1 MEHLTTLEFHVGV
14 NEHGWAV
21 VEGEAGENAVEQL
34 QGAVAGQE
42 QVILAQDESG
52 AEQPLFA
59 GIIRTASLITYGE
72 YTRFRIE
79 LQSGTIQMDR
89 VKRSRSFQDVKETYS
104 QIAQKVASEYPD
116 GAVIPTVGLD
126 NPLGVPVIQYR
137 ETDWEFMK
145 RMASWCGGVVV
156 PETHYSYPRLWFGF
170 PERAFTC
177 TFPEDCYTTGISQRY
192 YELGGPVA
200 GYERSDFL
208 YYDVC
213 SSQSCDLGWY
223 TVYKGQEFL
232 IYEKWGKMER
242 GELIFTYR
250 LGKPG
255 LGWGRKRYNDKI
267 SGMTIL
273 GEVLSTE
280 RETVRLKLDID
291 EGWNPGGP
299 YPYTWRPE
307 TGNMMYCMPQVGTRV
322 SLYFPNYDEQMA
334 MAVNCV
340 RTNGGSC
347 TRMSDPSKR
356 SFVTEHG
363 KEMNL
368 YPQEM
373 SLLGGANGMVKL
385 EDETGISISTDKKI
399 TVVALGPVSISGKV
413 AVTTALMGEVVMAK
427 GNILTGEMKTTQV
440 QSNQYDLLAA
450 DFTRIEGW
458 NQQTFEA
465 YDDAPQEGSFDW
477 GGLIG
482 NVLAGLAVVGAVALT
497 LATFGAAAPVI
508 IGAVAV
514 GTTAVIGQAMSDYTS
529 GAVSSVETYMIT
541 GFMGAVAG
549 AVSGGV
555 GAMVEGA
562 IPAGATALA
571 KMGIVGGSG
580 VLETLIENTIM
591 GQETTGTDM
600 VFAFVA
606 SAGLFGIG
614 DNLIP
619 ILNQTKCGGQALGSM
634 LDEAGRSIDN
644 ALNSVDNVLS
654 SAARQAGNTLDSI
667 SKELYETLDDI
678 FRKLE
683 DVFPPPNRPRYAYA
697 MAGGPAEFIEN
708 IDEPLNTV
716 ADRAQPMYAVSGTGT
731 QGGTQPA
738 TQGMLD
744 DAKLPEQM
752 KQSGGGVGSSRDVG
766 GSETRADSTP
776 TNSNR
781 YCLSGEEHYEA
792 YKEMFGTENVEWT
805 SRDTLCSADRL
816 RIRDWAYPPT
826 DELYLK
832 YKNVYQNDL
841 YYNQATGDT
850 HWPVNDGF
858 AEYPETITLQ
868 PGTIIDRYGSD
879 YGTFTSPLGV
889 PYANRALAPGT
900 EMKPYSVFEVV
911 KPIEVQAGKIAPWFD
926 QPGGGVQYMLPD
938 LVDTLLDPSVGVLRR
953 LQ

>member
-1 MEHLTTLEFHVGV
+1 MTTLDYTGLRLVGALKMEHLTTLEFHVGV

-72 YTRFRIE
+72 YTHFRIE
-79 LQSGTIQMDR
+79 LQSGTIQMDQ

-126 NPLGVPVIQYR
+126 KPLGVPVIQYR

-145 RMASWCGGVVV
+145 RMAIWCGGVVV

-223 TVYKGQEFL
+223 TVFKGQEFL

-385 EDETGISISTDKKI
+385 EDETGISISTDKGI
-399 TVVALGPVSISGKV
+399 MVVALGPVSISGKV

-450 DFTRIEGW
+450 DFTCIEGW

-465 YDDAPQEGSFDW
+465 YNDTPQEGSFDW

-482 NVLAGLAVVGAVALT
+482 NVLAGIAVAAVVGLAVAASILFLPAT
-497 LATFGAAAPVI
+497 IALISGTAIASGTMIAAGVIGGATFAAGVVATAGTTVNDVRNRQLSDRQTYKDTSYNAAATT
-508 IGAVAV
+508 GAVLQTLYGSYHLTKFLVQTSKIFTNLAKFLS
-514 GTTAVIGQAMSDYTS
+514 TIGRS
-529 GAVSSVETYMIT
+529 GVDGSRAL
-541 GFMGAVAG
+541 AAAG
-549 AVSGGV
+549 AVGGN
-555 GAMVEGA
+555 
-562 IPAGATALA
+562 
-571 KMGIVGGSG
+571 IV
-580 VLETLIENTIM
+580 VTE
-591 GQETTGTDM
+591 
-600 VFAFVA
+600 
-606 SAGLFGIG
+606 
-614 DNLIP
+614 
-619 ILNQTKCGGQALGSM
+619 
-634 LDEAGRSIDN
+634 
-644 ALNSVDNVLS
+644 S
-654 SAARQAGNTLDSI
+654 SAATAVGSIGAILTGEQIASLVQGAGAILMASA
-667 SKELYETLDDI
+667 SGPHGKPGSSSGKSGVPVKERTRVSNGLYYQSNPKHT
-678 FRKLE
+678 
-683 DVFPPPNRPRYAYA
+683 PGQPGNRPNAGIEPRNSLELFEQSVPSTQNPTQRYTY
-697 MAGGPAEFIEN
+697 
-708 IDEPLNTV
+708 DS
-716 ADRAQPMYAVSGTGT
+716 VSQTLHRFFSDGHGTWHWSGST
-731 QGGTQPA
+731 Q
-738 TQGMLD
+738 QGSNSI
-744 DAKLPEQM
+744 P
-752 KQSGGGVGSSRDVG
+752 GSSV
-766 GSETRADSTP
+766 
-776 TNSNR
+776 
-781 YCLSGEEHYEA
+781 
-792 YKEMFGTENVEWT
+792 
-805 SRDTLCSADRL
+805 
-816 RIRDWAYPPT
+816 PT
-826 DELYLK
+826 DIKRLFGLK
-832 YKNVYQNDL
+832 
-841 YYNQATGDT
+841 
-850 HWPVNDGF
+850 
-858 AEYPETITLQ
+858 
-868 PGTIIDRYGSD
+868 
-879 YGTFTSPLGV
+879 
-889 PYANRALAPGT
+889 
-900 EMKPYSVFEVV
+900 MK
-911 KPIEVQAGKIAPWFD
+911 GW
-926 QPGGGVQYMLPD
+926 
-938 LVDTLLDPSVGVLRR
+938 
-953 LQ
+953 

>member
-1 MEHLTTLEFHVGV
+1 MTRLDYTGLRLVGALKMEHLTMLEFHVGV

-21 VEGEAGENAVEQL
+21 VEGEAGENAAEQL
-34 QGAVAGQE
+34 LGAVAGQE

-59 GIIRTASLITYGE
+59 GIIRMASLITYGE

-79 LQSGTIQMDR
+79 LQSGTIQMDQ

-170 PERAFTC
+170 PERAYTC

-373 SLLGGANGMVKL
+373 SLLGGANGIFRLVDNVGL
-385 EDETGISISTDKKI
+385 YICTDKKFRLD
-399 TVVALGPVSISGKV
+399 AKSIWINGKSV
-413 AVTTALMGEVVMAK
+413 RISATMGELVFTRADISK
-427 GNILTGEMKTTQV
+427 RTFAATYV
-440 QSNQYDLLAA
+440 QSSRYDMRSSK
-450 DFTRIEGW
+450 FTRMEGCRSK
-458 NQQTFEA
+458 TYLA
-465 YDDAPQEGSFDW
+465 YDDAPEKSQNDLGVQIF
-477 GGLIG
+477 GNIVIG
-482 NVLAGLAVVGAVALT
+482 MAVVGALTIVGVVAAAIAGVAL
-497 LATFGAAAPVI
+497 ATIGVAAACVMGAAA
-508 IGAVAV
+508 IGSVVGGVMDAVNGEARSL
-514 GTTAVIGQAMSDYTS
+514 GEATLDTIAWGAS
-529 GAVSSVETYMIT
+529 GLAFFT
-541 GFMGAVAG
+541 
-549 AVSGGV
+549 GGV
-555 GAMVEGA
+555 GLMSLKSAASAAPYIGQLTASQMIGVISGTGAAFGAVGGGLEFGQQLIELIFEKGFVNIRSDDFDWSSIDSAMKNGITCGIYAATGA
-562 IPAGATALA
+562 GWPWQMVFNAAFGVSSTRINGGDGGSMLTS
-571 KMGIVGGSG
+571 GIVGGIFGALGGAGIFADRVFLAEITHAIKFATGVSG
-580 VLETLIENTIM
+580 LGTDISMLINKIWELIEKSQSEKN
-591 GQETTGTDM
+591 E
-600 VFAFVA
+600 
-606 SAGLFGIG
+606 SA
-614 DNLIP
+614 
-619 ILNQTKCGGQALGSM
+619 
-634 LDEAGRSIDN
+634 
-644 ALNSVDNVLS
+644 
-654 SAARQAGNTLDSI
+654 
-667 SKELYETLDDI
+667 
-678 FRKLE
+678 
-683 DVFPPPNRPRYAYA
+683 
-697 MAGGPAEFIEN
+697 
-708 IDEPLNTV
+708 
-716 ADRAQPMYAVSGTGT
+716 
-731 QGGTQPA
+731 
-738 TQGMLD
+738 
-744 DAKLPEQM
+744 LPSE
-752 KQSGGGVGSSRDVG
+752 SSR
-766 GSETRADSTP
+766 SET
-776 TNSNR
+776 
-781 YCLSGEEHYEA
+781 SGE
-792 YKEMFGTENVEWT
+792 
-805 SRDTLCSADRL
+805 
-816 RIRDWAYPPT
+816 
-826 DELYLK
+826 
-832 YKNVYQNDL
+832 
-841 YYNQATGDT
+841 
-850 HWPVNDGF
+850 
-858 AEYPETITLQ
+858 
-868 PGTIIDRYGSD
+868 
-879 YGTFTSPLGV
+879 
-889 PYANRALAPGT
+889 
-900 EMKPYSVFEVV
+900 
-911 KPIEVQAGKIAPWFD
+911 IAPSQRGNNW
-926 QPGGGVQYMLPD
+926 
-938 LVDTLLDPSVGVLRR
+938 
-953 LQ
+953 

>member
-1 MEHLTTLEFHVGV
+1 
-14 NEHGWAV
+14 
-21 VEGEAGENAVEQL
+21 
-34 QGAVAGQE
+34 
-42 QVILAQDESG
+42 
-52 AEQPLFA
+52 
-59 GIIRTASLITYGE
+59 
-72 YTRFRIE
+72 
-79 LQSGTIQMDR
+79 MDR

-126 NPLGVPVIQYR
+126 NPMGVPVIQYR

-177 TFPEDCYTTGISQRY
+177 TFPEDYYTTGISQRY

-223 TVYKGQEFL
+223 TVFKGQEFL

-280 RETVRLKLDID
+280 RETVQLKLDID

-385 EDETGISISTDKKI
+385 EDETGISISTDKGI
-399 TVVALGPVSISGKV
+399 MVVALGPVSISGKV
-413 AVTTALMGEVVMAK
+413 AVATALMGEVVMAK

-465 YDDAPQEGSFDW
+465 YDDTPQEGSFDW

-514 GTTAVIGQAMSDYTS
+514 GTTAVIGQTMSDYAS

-619 ILNQTKCGGQALGSM
+619 ILNQTKRGGQALESM
-634 LDEAGRSIDN
+634 LDGAGRSIDN

-654 SAARQAGNTLDSI
+654 SAARQAGNTLDST

-708 IDEPLNTV
+708 LDEPLNTV
-716 ADRAQPMYAVSGTGT
+716 IDRAQPMYAVSGTGT

-738 TQGMLD
+738 TQGMSD
-744 DAKLPEQM
+744 DTKLPEQM
-752 KQSGGGVGSSRDVG
+752 KQSGGGVG
-766 GSETRADSTP
+766 A
-776 TNSNR
+776 
-781 YCLSGEEHYEA
+781 
-792 YKEMFGTENVEWT
+792 
-805 SRDTLCSADRL
+805 SRDTGESGVLEAIRRLPQDISEEAFDRGSQL
-816 RIRDWAYPPT
+816 IRERVGDISDDIVVQGSRASGTAKSTSDIDIAIRVTPEKF
-826 DELYLK
+826 DELIEKSFNFPNSGSAKERTMLH
-832 YKNVYQNDL
+832 
-841 YYNQATGDT
+841 AIETGK
-850 HWPVNDGF
+850 
-858 AEYPETITLQ
+858 I
-868 PGTIIDRYGSD
+868 
-879 YGTFTSPLGV
+879 
-889 PYANRALAPGT
+889 
-900 EMKPYSVFEVV
+900 
-911 KPIEVQAGKIAPWFD
+911 QAGEA
-926 QPGGGVQYMLPD
+926 G
-938 LVDTLLDPSVGVLRR
+938 LRR
-953 LQ
+953 LRKELEQIFGVEVDISIIRKNGPFDNPPFIPISN

>member
-1 MEHLTTLEFHVGV
+1 MTTLDYTGLRLVGALKMEHLTMLEFHVGV

-34 QGAVAGQE
+34 QGAVAGQD

-79 LQSGTIQMDR
+79 LQSGTIQMDQ

-126 NPLGVPVIQYR
+126 NPMGVPVIQYR

-223 TVYKGQEFL
+223 TVFKGQEFL

-255 LGWGRKRYNDKI
+255 LGWGRKQYNDKI

-307 TGNMMYCMPQVGTRV
+307 TGNMMYCMPQVGTQV

-413 AVTTALMGEVVMAK
+413 AVATA
-427 GNILTGEMKTTQV
+427 LTGEIVLAKGSIVNRSVETSVV
-440 QSNQYDLLAA
+440 QSGKYDLRSVSK
-450 DFTRIEGW
+450 TCIKGKKYKE
-458 NQQTFEA
+458 FEA
-465 YDDAPQEGSFDW
+465 CNDGLKEASFDW
-477 GGLIG
+477 LGLVFSVVGMIAACVTVTVLGLTGIGAFVVGGL
-482 NVLAGLAVVGAVALT
+482 
-497 LATFGAAAPVI
+497 
-508 IGAVAV
+508 
-514 GTTAVIGQAMSDYTS
+514 
-529 GAVSSVETYMIT
+529 
-541 GFMGAVAG
+541 VAG
-549 AVSGGV
+549 AVCGAFYSGREAIEAGLSGGDV
-555 GAMVEGA
+555 SRAILCGALV
-562 IPAGATALA
+562 
-571 KMGIVGGSG
+571 
-580 VLETLIENTIM
+580 
-591 GQETTGTDM
+591 
-600 VFAFVA
+600 
-606 SAGLFGIG
+606 
-614 DNLIP
+614 
-619 ILNQTKCGGQALGSM
+619 
-634 LDEAGRSIDN
+634 
-644 ALNSVDNVLS
+644 
-654 SAARQAGNTLDSI
+654 
-667 SKELYETLDDI
+667 
-678 FRKLE
+678 
-683 DVFPPPNRPRYAYA
+683 
-697 MAGGPAEFIEN
+697 
-708 IDEPLNTV
+708 
-716 ADRAQPMYAVSGTGT
+716 
-731 QGGTQPA
+731 
-738 TQGMLD
+738 
-744 DAKLPEQM
+744 
-752 KQSGGGVGSSRDVG
+752 
-766 GSETRADSTP
+766 
-776 TNSNR
+776 
-781 YCLSGEEHYEA
+781 
-792 YKEMFGTENVEWT
+792 
-805 SRDTLCSADRL
+805 
-816 RIRDWAYPPT
+816 
-826 DELYLK
+826 
-832 YKNVYQNDL
+832 
-841 YYNQATGDT
+841 
-850 HWPVNDGF
+850 
-858 AEYPETITLQ
+858 
-868 PGTIIDRYGSD
+868 
-879 YGTFTSPLGV
+879 
-889 PYANRALAPGT
+889 
-900 EMKPYSVFEVV
+900 
-911 KPIEVQAGKIAPWFD
+911 
-926 QPGGGVQYMLPD
+926 GGVQGAVNG
-938 LVDTLLDPSVGVLRR
+938 LVAFGVFSVGAFLAGTTIAGMGIGGIMACGGVSGGIISAINQMLFYGNIDSDLLVKDAIQSSIFSGLFYGIGSIRAFKIVDSDGGRYIGIGNRYTRNGFIFAKNNGSIGGVAVRGGNIIPSGVAYIPGKGIVFAKPEQTSVVQYGLQNIPHSNSYPQYQLPQSQELVVTQYKNGHEIINPLDNPKIAKDVIADPEAVYGYRPKPGSSLDQFDIDWSDAEEVSKARAAR
-953 LQ
+953 LEYLKKMEIKRAKLSNEIDKYLADGMDMKEIAEIKVEQRNLDRIKSYTERGDYENLEKLYNRNLKEYGQKEGPTAEQLLGKYGSYEKIIYSSVNVNQGMNLILGIDN